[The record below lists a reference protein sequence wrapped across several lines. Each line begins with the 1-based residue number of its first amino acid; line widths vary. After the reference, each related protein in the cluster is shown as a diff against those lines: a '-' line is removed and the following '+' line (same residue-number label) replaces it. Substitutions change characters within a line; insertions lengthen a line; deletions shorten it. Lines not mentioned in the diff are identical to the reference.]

1 MDRRQYGEG
10 GRSRAGSPARTAPL
24 PRPASPGPHQ
34 ARTVSDATPRT
45 PAEMTAIQRTAGN
58 RAASVTVQRVG
69 EASTSAPPT
78 AEESGREDQGAAVI
92 TRLSRS
98 IEGHVVVAKMK
109 VNPLAPGTWWPEH
122 WMPEGPARLKRTLER
137 RVISGELFGA
147 QDLED
152 IRTLSQVNPQ
162 WLAKVGI
169 GTLKESEDY
178 IQGDHKDWL
187 RNPPGKRILAATLA
201 FQRNAPGTRP
211 AGAPTPIAPD
221 YTLGRFMT
229 TKAPGISD
237 AEKQTLRAE
246 RDEQIRQTAVDT
258 LHPAGLP
265 SERLHPDADKAETVK
280 HAAKD
285 AKARDVFTSV
295 LLLLQHGLK
304 TYDPGRRWPRT
315 STIARV
321 TSCGRSPTAA
331 GSTSASP
338 PCARASRPSR

>member
-1 MDRRQYGEG
+1 
-10 GRSRAGSPARTAPL
+10 
-24 PRPASPGPHQ
+24 
-34 ARTVSDATPRT
+34 
-45 PAEMTAIQRTAGN
+45 
-58 RAASVTVQRVG
+58 
-69 EASTSAPPT
+69 
-78 AEESGREDQGAAVI
+78 
-92 TRLSRS
+92 
-98 IEGHVVVAKMK
+98 
-109 VNPLAPGTWWPEH
+109 
-122 WMPEGPARLKRTLER
+122 
-137 RVISGELFGA
+137 
-147 QDLED
+147 
-152 IRTLSQVNPQ
+152 
-162 WLAKVGI
+162 
-169 GTLKESEDY
+169 
-178 IQGDHKDWL
+178 
-187 RNPPGKRILAATLA
+187 
-201 FQRNAPGTRP
+201 
-211 AGAPTPIAPD
+211 
-221 YTLGRFMT
+221 MT
-229 TKAPGISD
+229 TKAPGVSD

-315 STIARV
+315 STIARA